1 VICALDASYSLGRDP
16 SGVAVYSSRIIRALA
31 EAAPG
36 DRFLLCYRAN
46 RFFRALA
53 APLPGP
59 NCSRRLMEDFFP
71 LLPPR
76 KATIFHGLN
85 QRLPN
90 SMRKGAGPCTITTFH
105 DLFVMSGEYSTPQFR
120 RRFTDL
126 ARDAANRSGRIIAI
140 SEFTAAQI
148 VEHLNYP
155 RDRISVVH
163 HGVDPIPE
171 ISPQQAGAFRRYLE
185 LEQPFVLHVG
195 AIQRRKNVARLVEA
209 FERLPERYLLVL
221 AGSAGYGAQTI
232 LDRIEK
238 SPARRRIRLLGY
250 RTRDELNQLYRT
262 AAVLAFPS
270 LEEGFGLPVLEAM
283 SAGLPVVTS
292 NGSALKEVAGNA
304 ALLVDPLD
312 VDGLRN
318 ALQTAL
324 EDSSERD
331 RLVAAGIRHAAGFT
345 WRRAAQQ
352 TLAVY
357 RR

>member
-1 VICALDASYSLGRDP
+1 
-16 SGVAVYSSRIIRALA
+16 
-31 EAAPG
+31 
-36 DRFLLCYRAN
+36 
-46 RFFRALA
+46 
-53 APLPGP
+53 
-59 NCSRRLMEDFFP
+59 
-71 LLPPR
+71 
-76 KATIFHGLN
+76 
-85 QRLPN
+85 
-90 SMRKGAGPCTITTFH
+90 MRKGAGPCTITTFH